1 MKVVDRINE
10 ILQEK
15 KLTKK
20 ELANRLI
27 NLEIKTNK
35 TGEIPSIS
43 TIYAY
48 LNGKIEIK
56 ADMLPLIAEALN
68 IHEQEF
74 FTDEKRLLKIL
85 TKVYGKEKNSSE
97 YEKIIEL
104 LEYVSPKTLFTLEEL
119 LVQNK
124 KRTEE
129 LNGLIKIA
137 LG

>member
-15 KLTKK
+15 KLSKK

-27 NLEIKTNK
+27 NLEMKTNK

-48 LNGKIEIK
+48 LNGKIELK
-56 ADMLPLIAEALN
+56 ADMLPMLAEALD

-74 FTDEKRLLKIL
+74 FTDKKRLLKIF
-85 TKVYGKEKNSSE
+85 TKIYNKGKNSNE
-97 YEKIIEL
+97 YEKIIDL
-104 LEYVSPKTLFTLEEL
+104 LEYVSPKTLFILEDL
-119 LVQNK
+119 LIQNK
-124 KRTEE
+124 KKTQE
-129 LNGLIKIA
+129 LNELIRLA
-137 LG
+137 LS

>member
-1 MKVVDRINE
+1 
-10 ILQEK
+10 
-15 KLTKK
+15 
-20 ELANRLI
+20 
-27 NLEIKTNK
+27 
-35 TGEIPSIS
+35 
-43 TIYAY
+43 
-48 LNGKIEIK
+48 
-56 ADMLPLIAEALN
+56 MLPLIAEALN

-124 KRTEE
+124 KEQRS
-129 LNGLIKIA
+129 LMGL
-137 LG
+137 LGLLWGNLGFSSSFVFILKSSFNL